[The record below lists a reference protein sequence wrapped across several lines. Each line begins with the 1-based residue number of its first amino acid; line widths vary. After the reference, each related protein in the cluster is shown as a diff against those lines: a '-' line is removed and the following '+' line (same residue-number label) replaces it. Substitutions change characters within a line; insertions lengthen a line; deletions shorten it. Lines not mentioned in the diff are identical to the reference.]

1 MSLPGPARIATE
13 TCSKRHLSSAF
24 SLLNGFGALNI
35 PSPHLNVRELQR
47 MDYVRTF
54 KYRTVMQPILP
65 TKENRD
71 YRMANGSQLCAIG

>member
-1 MSLPGPARIATE
+1 
-13 TCSKRHLSSAF
+13 
-24 SLLNGFGALNI
+24 
-35 PSPHLNVRELQR
+35 